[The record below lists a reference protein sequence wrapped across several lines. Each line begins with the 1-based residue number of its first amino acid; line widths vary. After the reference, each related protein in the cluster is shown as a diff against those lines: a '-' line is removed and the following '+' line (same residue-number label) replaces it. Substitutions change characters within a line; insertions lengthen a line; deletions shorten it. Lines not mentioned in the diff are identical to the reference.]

1 MLEYFR
7 KNLLF
12 LAAIIFIAGLALLF
26 ILPSG
31 AQLIAIFSYV
41 AAVYL
46 FILGISFLVAAIR
59 FDKYLESHEKSRR
72 QQTLLILEALFLL
85 ALGTL
90 IIIFSTYTVRIIIGV
105 TLLVIPTLHIIF
117 NGGRREYF
125 LKNGWKYLI
134 GIIFILAAEAIIDY
148 VFLALGILFLL
159 FDVYLIVLFV
169 INSQNPSKPN
179 LIAKYFLEYLNK
191 RSRKKYGKN

>member
-1 MLEYFR
+1 MLEYFK
-7 KNLLF
+7 KNLPF
-12 LAAIIFIAGLALLF
+12 LAGMIIIAGLALLF
-26 ILPSG
+26 ILASG
-31 AQLIAIFSYV
+31 AQLIAIFSYA

-46 FILGISFLVAAIR
+46 FIVGISFLVAAVR
-59 FDKYLESHEKSRR
+59 FDGYLEPKQKPRR

-85 ALGTL
+85 ALGAL
-90 IIIFSTYTVRIIIGV
+90 IIIFPTYTVRIIIGV
-105 TLLVIPTLHIIF
+105 TLLVIPTLHLIF

-148 VFLALGILFLL
+148 VFFALGILLGL

-169 INSQNPSKPN
+169 INGKDPAKPN

>member
-1 MLEYFR
+1 M
-7 KNLLF
+7 
-12 LAAIIFIAGLALLF
+12 IIIAGLALLF

-46 FILGISFLVAAIR
+46 FLVGISFLITAIR
-59 FDKYLESHEKSRR
+59 FDQYLEAKTKPRR
-72 QQTLLILEALFLL
+72 QQTLLVLEALFLL
-85 ALGTL
+85 ALGAL
-90 IIIFSTYTVRIIIGV
+90 IIIFPTYTVRIIIGV
-105 TLLVIPTLHIIF
+105 TLLVIPTLHLIF

-148 VFLALGILFLL
+148 VFLGLGILLLL
-159 FDVYLIVLFV
+159 FDVYLLVLF
-169 INSQNPSKPN
+169 IKNCQDPSHPS
-179 LIAKYFLEYLNK
+179 LIAKYFLQYLNK

>member
-1 MLEYFR
+1 MLEYFK
-7 KNLLF
+7 KNLPF
-12 LAAIIFIAGLALLF
+12 LAGMIIIAGLALLF

-46 FILGISFLVAAIR
+46 FLVGISFLVAAIR
-59 FDKYLESHEKSRR
+59 FDQYLEAKNKPRR

-85 ALGTL
+85 ALGAL
-90 IIIFSTYTVRIIIGV
+90 IIIFPTYTVRIIIGV
-105 TLLVIPTLHIIF
+105 TLLVIPTLHLIF

-148 VFLALGILFLL
+148 VFFGLGILLAL
-159 FDVYLIVLFV
+159 FDVYLLVLF
-169 INSQNPSKPN
+169 ILNCQDPSHPS